1 MATARPVGAPG
12 CLFTGYT
19 HDFYVRR
26 VYGRNVGL
34 RHDNG
39 VMPCSAGIPKP
50 RLAAGWL
57 DTTRPCAAFRA
68 RPKKPGPERGPV
80 SVFAGVGA
88 GNIFQRGTSC
98 APVILE
104 DTHPA
109 QQRVMSMRTSALSIN
124 ADGRMPAMRSRKS
137 FDVQ

>member
-39 VMPCSAGIPKP
+39 VMPCSAGIPEP

-80 SVFAGVGA
+80 SVFDGVGA
-88 GNIFQRGTSC
+88 GNIVQRGTSC
-98 APVILE
+98 APVILGGYASGATASNE
-104 DTHPA
+104 YANVGA
-109 QQRVMSMRTSALSIN
+109 QHQRRWPHASHA
-124 ADGRMPAMRSRKS
+124 
-137 FDVQ
+137 